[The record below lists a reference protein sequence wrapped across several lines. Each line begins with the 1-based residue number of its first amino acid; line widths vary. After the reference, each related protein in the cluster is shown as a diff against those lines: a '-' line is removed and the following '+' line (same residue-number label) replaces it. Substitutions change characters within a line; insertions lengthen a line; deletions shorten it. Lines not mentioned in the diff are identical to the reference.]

1 MKKNTK
7 KRKIQIPA
15 AQFGLPVSLSNM
27 QELQSSIARGTA
39 PNNPNNLMIKNNP
52 ANTNIGNISE
62 IAQAIPGAINTL
74 TSPFQTSTA
83 TTGGEAIMQSLTG
96 IAEGA
101 GSGAQLGMTIGGPV
115 GGLVGGIAGAAV
127 GLIGKKGKAAE
138 MTSFTDFDE
147 GTLGTGLRGAFR
159 NKKLRRR
166 RAAIRLNAFQNREA
180 VAGTERLA
188 NEFNEDNTE
197 FDTDVFEY
205 GGKVPSSLAYVDDGE
220 LIQTPDGTVSK
231 VPEQGQPTDSNLVN
245 LPEGSRIL
253 SNTLKVPGTN
263 KTFAELGDKVMTR
276 KKSKG
281 KDIYAQNA
289 DMLNEMNNK
298 LMHDKLFAMQ
308 ESIKAK
314 KGIKNKTKELES
326 FAREGDNTP
335 AGYNAA
341 GFMIDPRFAGEISM
355 GVSAPTPR
363 VRDTWGMKDDVT
375 APWDNYGRVSE
386 IDAGNLPEVTINA
399 TRKASPKVTTTN
411 YTSRVIPKT
420 TRVTTPEI
428 IPNLDTI
435 DESFDIDATPEDI
448 RTRTITGA
456 TVQPVITTPQEE
468 PVRLEGLSSLVSG
481 AASLAPIM
489 SNLFTSSPEAVPAN
503 YNPYATAITNTMGR
517 RRYNIDPLLRD
528 IETNRN
534 VANYA
539 ASQQRTNTGQDMA
552 FRLQNAIATNKAIAA
567 ARAAESNANN
577 QYKAEYANAMNNLG
591 QQWVQATNLAS
602 ELNARNRATARNIRR
617 TGLGQLSQ
625 WAQNRELMSNQR
637 SRDNAMLKL
646 YDPFLQAGFTS
657 ADMSQ
662 FKKWLNKG
670 GNR

>member
-83 TTGGEAIMQSLTG
+83 TTGGEATMQSLTG

-326 FAREGDNTP
+326 FARGGDNTP

-341 GFMIDPRFAGEISM
+341 GFMMDPRFAGEISM
-355 GVSAPTPR
+355 GVNAPTPR
-363 VRDTWGMKDDVT
+363 VRDTWGMKGDIT
-375 APWDNYGRVSE
+375 A
-386 IDAGNLPEVTINA
+386 
-399 TRKASPKVTTTN
+399 
-411 YTSRVIPKT
+411 
-420 TRVTTPEI
+420 PEI

-435 DESFDIDATPEDI
+435 DESFDVDATPEDI

-456 TVQPVITTPQEE
+456 TVQPVITAPQQE

-489 SNLFTSSPEAVPAN
+489 SNLFTSSSEAVPAN

>member
-83 TTGGEAIMQSLTG
+83 TTGGEATMQSLTG

-326 FAREGDNTP
+326 FARGGDNTP

-341 GFMIDPRFAGEISM
+341 GFMMDPRFAGEISM
-355 GVSAPTPR
+355 GVNAPTPR
-363 VRDTWGMKDDVT
+363 VRDTWGMKGDVT

-386 IDAGNLPEVTINA
+386 VNAGTLPEVTITAPKRTKFSSSQTISKKA
-399 TRKASPKVTTTN
+399 TP
-411 YTSRVIPKT
+411 RVAKS
-420 TRVTTPEI
+420 VVAPEI
-428 IPNLDTI
+428 MSDLSTI
-435 DESFDIDATPEDI
+435 DEIVPEVSATPQDI
-448 RTRTITGA
+448 RTRSIMPTIGTNPAA
-456 TVQPVITTPQEE
+456 TTVNTPEE
-468 PVRLEGLSSLVSG
+468 SNPNWVDAIGDF
-481 AASLAPIM
+481 ATLAPIM
-489 SNLFTSSPEAVPAN
+489 SNLFTGNPESVQAN
-503 YNPYATAITNTMGR
+503 YNPYASAIVNTMGR
-517 RRYNIDPLLRD
+517 RRYNINPLLRD
-528 IETNRN
+528 IEQNRD
-534 VANYA
+534 VANYS
-539 ASQQRTNTGQDMA
+539 ASQQMTNTGHNMA
-552 FRLQNAIATNKAIAA
+552 FRLQNAIQANKAKAA
-567 ARAAESNANN
+567 ARATESNVNN
-577 QYKAEYANAMNNLG
+577 QYKGEYANAMNDLG
-591 QQWVQATNLAS
+591 KQWVNATNLAS
-602 ELNARNRATARNIRR
+602 DLNAQNRASARNIRR
-617 TGLGQLSQ
+617 AGLSQLSQ
-625 WAQNRELMSNQR
+625 FAQNKSLMRNQ
-637 SRDNAMLKL
+637 SKRDKAMLEL
-646 YDPFLQAGFTS
+646 YKPFLQAGFTS
-657 ADMSQ
+657 DAIKNWS
-662 FKKWLNKG
+662 KYL
-670 GNR
+670 R

>member
-52 ANTNIGNISE
+52 ANANIGNISE

-83 TTGGEAIMQSLTG
+83 TTGGEATMQSLTG

-326 FAREGDNTP
+326 FARGGDNTP

-341 GFMIDPRFAGEISM
+341 GFMMDPRFAGEISM

-363 VRDTWGMKDDVT
+363 VRDTWGMKGDVT

-420 TRVTTPEI
+420 ARVTAPEI

-456 TVQPVITTPQEE
+456 TVQPVITAPQQE

-481 AASLAPIM
+481 ATSLAPIM
-489 SNLFTSSPEAVPAN
+489 SNLFTSSSEAVPAN

>member
-1 MKKNTK
+1 MKKNK
-7 KRKIQIPA
+7 NKRKIQIPA

-27 QELQSSIARGTA
+27 QELQSSISRGIA
-39 PNNPNNLMIKNNP
+39 PNNPSNLIVKSNP
-52 ANTNIGNISE
+52 TNVGTGIT
-62 IAQAIPGAINTL
+62 QAIPGAINTL

-83 TTGGEAIMQSLTG
+83 TTGGEATMQSIAG

-326 FAREGDNTP
+326 FARGGDNTP

-363 VRDTWGMKDDVT
+363 VRDTWGMKGDVT

-420 TRVTTPEI
+420 AKVTAPEI

-435 DESFDIDATPEDI
+435 DESFDTDATPEDI

-456 TVQPVITTPQEE
+456 TVQPVITAPQEE
-468 PVRLEGLSSLVSG
+468 PVILEGLSSLISG

-577 QYKAEYANAMNNLG
+577 QYKAEYANTMNNLG

>member
-1 MKKNTK
+1 MKKNK
-7 KRKIQIPA
+7 NKRKIQIPA

-27 QELQSSIARGTA
+27 QELQSSISRGIA
-39 PNNPNNLMIKNNP
+39 PNNPSNLIVKSNP
-52 ANTNIGNISE
+52 TKVGIGNISG
-62 IAQAIPGAINTL
+62 ITYAIPGAINTL

-83 TTGGEAIMQSLTG
+83 TTGGEATMQSIAG

-326 FAREGDNTP
+326 FARGGDNTP

-363 VRDTWGMKDDVT
+363 VRDTWGMKGDVT

-420 TRVTTPEI
+420 AKVTAPEI

-456 TVQPVITTPQEE
+456 TVQPVITAPQEE
-468 PVRLEGLSSLVSG
+468 PAILEGLSSLISG

-577 QYKAEYANAMNNLG
+577 QYKAEYANTMNNLG